1 MIATQTVGPMLNNVN
16 AVVAIIDFIVSSNSG
31 GAGGG
36 TSSTRMA
43 EKTGI
48 S

>member
-31 GAGGG
+31 GGGGGG

-48 S
+48 